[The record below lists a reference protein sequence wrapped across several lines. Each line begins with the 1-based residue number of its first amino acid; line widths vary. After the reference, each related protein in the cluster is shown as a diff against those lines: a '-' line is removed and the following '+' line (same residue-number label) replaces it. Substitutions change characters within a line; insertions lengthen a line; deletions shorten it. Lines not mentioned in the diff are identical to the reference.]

1 MLYRYY
7 GAPAATN
14 TVSRFSDSYKVSSWA
29 VDAMNWAVGKG
40 LIQGVGDNTLDPSG
54 PATRAQVAEVLMR
67 YVGLRLK

>member
-1 MLYRYY
+1 
-7 GAPAATN
+7 
-14 TVSRFSDSYKVSSWA
+14 VSGFNDANQVSGWA
-29 VDAMNWAVGKG
+29 VDAMNWAVSKG